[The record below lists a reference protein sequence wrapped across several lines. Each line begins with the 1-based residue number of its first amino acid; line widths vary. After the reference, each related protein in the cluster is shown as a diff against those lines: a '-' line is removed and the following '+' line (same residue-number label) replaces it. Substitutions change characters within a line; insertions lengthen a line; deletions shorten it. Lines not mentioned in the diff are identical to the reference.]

1 MANAERWLIVPD
13 CHVPYHSE
21 HAFGECLY
29 AAKQLRPHGVVLLGD
44 FADCYAVSSHD
55 RDPSRKA
62 KLADELAHV
71 KAELAK
77 VVKACGPQLASR
89 HYLMGNHEHRLQRYL
104 WTRAPELHGL
114 VSYEAAVGLKASGWR
129 VTDYGKMLRV
139 GKMHFTHDLGKAGSG
154 AAKQAMQ
161 DVQGNVV
168 IGHTHRMEVY
178 YAGNAKG
185 EQHVGATLGWLG
197 DPATIEYRPDLLV
210 KRQWTHGWGT
220 MDLYKNGN
228 VRLHTHPLF

>member
-1 MANAERWLIVPD
+1 M
-13 CHVPYHSE
+13 
-21 HAFGECLY
+21 
-29 AAKQLRPHGVVLLGD
+29 
-44 FADCYAVSSHD
+44 
-55 RDPSRKA
+55 
-62 KLADELAHV
+62 
-71 KAELAK
+71 
-77 VVKACGPQLASR
+77 
-89 HYLMGNHEHRLQRYL
+89 QRYL
-104 WTRAPELHGL
+104 WTRAPELPGL

-185 EQHVGATLGWLG
+185 SSTWALPLAG
-197 DPATIEYRPDLLV
+197 LV
-210 KRQWTHGWGT
+210 TPP
-220 MDLYKNGN
+220 
-228 VRLHTHPLF
+228 PLSTGRTCW

>member
-21 HAFGECLY
+21 VAFGECLY
-29 AAKQLRPHGVVLLGD
+29 AAKQYRPHGIVLLGD
-44 FADCYAVSSHD
+44 FADCYAASSHD
-55 RDPSRKA
+55 DRDPARKLV
-62 KLADELAHV
+62 LAEELLKV
-71 KAELAK
+71 KAELLRLA
-77 VVKACGPQLASR
+77 KACGPQLASK

-114 VSYEAAVGLKASGWR
+114 VSYEGCRGLKASGWR

-139 GKMHFTHDLGKAGSG
+139 GQDALYPRPWQAGSG

-185 EQHVGATLGWLG
+185 SSTWALPLAG
-197 DPATIEYRPDLLV
+197 LV
-210 KRQWTHGWGT
+210 TPP
-220 MDLYKNGN
+220 
-228 VRLHTHPLF
+228 PLSTGRTCW